1 MIVTGFRAICH
12 NLQRNNYGG
21 KGMKYKVSFKYNGKP
36 YGCKCSNVG
45 GWLRALVL
53 MGSVG
58 SVSGVTFTNL

>member
-1 MIVTGFRAICH
+1 
-12 NLQRNNYGG
+12 
-21 KGMKYKVSFKYNGKP
+21 MKYKVTFKYNGKP